1 VLAVVDGRAN
11 ERWTALSGVDK
22 LAPALAVAIRRSPI
36 RQTAVRLREWDLSA
50 ADVIL
55 SSYPRSGS
63 TWLRNMLTQLV
74 LGADAS
80 REDSYALV
88 PQVGEHRGTPQTLAG
103 GGRLI
108 KTHERY
114 FPTYRHVIHI
124 VRDPR
129 DVARSCYIFE
139 DAQGRGRFDWDSYVV
154 EFAAGRLDGFGGW
167 NRHSRSYLEAAN
179 RGKDVTIV
187 RYEDLRADTAHVL
200 TTVAKVC
207 RLDVTETQIAQA
219 CAAHALDA
227 TKARAQDEK
236 IDRGFLGRQF
246 GGTAARDP
254 GTDPTRRESLRD
266 ITGGDPI
273 AHELG
278 YVD

>member
-1 VLAVVDGRAN
+1 MVDGRAN
-11 ERWTALSGVDK
+11 ERWTALAGVDK
-22 LAPALAVAIRRSPI
+22 IAPALAVGIRRSPI
-36 RQTAVRLREWDLSA
+36 RQVAVRLREWDLTA
-50 ADVIL
+50 ADVVL

-63 TWLRNMLTQLV
+63 TWLRNMLTQLM
-74 LGADAS
+74 LGTDIS
-80 REDSYALV
+80 REDSYATV
-88 PQVGEHRGTPQTLAG
+88 PQVGEHRGTPRTLTG

-114 FPTYRHVIHI
+114 FRTYRHVIHV

-139 DAQGRGRFDWDSYVV
+139 DAQGRGRFDWDTYVV

-167 NRHSRSYLEAAN
+167 NRHSRSYLDAAN

-187 RYEDLRADTAHVL
+187 RYEDLRADPASAL
-200 TTVAKVC
+200 TTVAAVC
-207 RLDVTETQIAQA
+207 RLDVTATQVEQA
-219 CAAHALDA
+219 CAAHALEA
-227 TKARAQDEK
+227 TKARVEVDK

-254 GTDPTRRESLRD
+254 GADPTRRESLRA

-273 AHELG
+273 AHDLG
-278 YVD
+278 YDD